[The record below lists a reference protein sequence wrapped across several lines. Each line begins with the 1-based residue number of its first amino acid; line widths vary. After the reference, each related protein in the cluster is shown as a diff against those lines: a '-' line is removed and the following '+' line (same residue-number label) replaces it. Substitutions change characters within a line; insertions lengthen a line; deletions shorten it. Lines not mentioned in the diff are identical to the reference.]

1 MDSRVSTTIVT
12 SASLPKGTTPINS
25 CRETTGNQ
33 LQLSLG
39 QGYIFPGTQ
48 RYQLLL
54 AHSQLLLFPGEVA
67 AEDLH
72 LDPGRNQLLVH
83 LLAVLGPVEGCHI
96 LELQQVWGPGPLI
109 LQM

>member
-1 MDSRVSTTIVT
+1 MSSSTQSGLVAMMVQI
-12 SASLPKGTTPINS
+12 SSLST
-25 CRETTGNQ
+25 
-33 LQLSLG
+33 LYLSLG
-39 QGYIFPGTQ
+39 KQFSF
-48 RYQLLL
+48 LLVEEFL
-54 AHSQLLLFPGEVA
+54 AGSEQT
-67 AEDLH
+67 EDLH